1 MEATAKVDH
10 RGNLIMGGRPVMFDK
25 IRRWEAFAKKQ
36 LKRLRRNK
44 NKNGLK
50 IESLERIYFT

>member
-1 MEATAKVDH
+1 MD
-10 RGNLIMGGRPVMFDK
+10 GRPVMFDK

-44 NKNGLK
+44 NKNKNSLK